1 METDGFP
8 GFQQFVLQGLQYL
21 QYLGVQPRVPDTAD
35 KSYTFV
41 KYSLARLGTRR
52 QARIGREFDKQG
64 GTIAP
69 GTIPN
74 GFEPLGKLARYLLPH
89 LRFEQLNF
97 SNEQD
102 YKIFFSSLS
111 VAFGYK

>member
-41 KYSLARLGTRR
+41 KYSIARLGTRR

-74 GFEPLGKLARYLLPH
+74 GFEPLRKHTRYLLPH

-102 YKIFFSSLS
+102 YKSFFPSLS
-111 VAFGYK
+111 VVFGYK